1 VAARVC
7 GGRELMLDRISITGL
22 RVRGRHGVFEHERAQ
37 GQDFVVDAVL
47 WLDAGPAAA
56 ADDLSLTA
64 DYGVIAGRLAEI
76 VAGEPVALI
85 ETLAARLAAACLAD
99 KAVQEAEVTVHKPAA
114 PVPQE
119 FSDIAVTVRRSKP

>member
-1 VAARVC
+1 
-7 GGRELMLDRISITGL
+7 MLDRISITGL